1 MSAMSEHDVLHQA
14 LRDILGDALPAEATG
29 HINAA
34 LQLAGQLEARGFA
47 FRLLDARPRDPH
59 SSVWKAIFSSQG
71 RIFQV
76 EDQDPALAVCRAA
89 LAALQE

>member
-1 MSAMSEHDVLHQA
+1 MSGHEAVDQA
-14 LRDILGDALPAEATG
+14 LRDILGDALPAGAAS
-29 HINAA
+29 HINDA
-34 LQLAGQLEARGFA
+34 LQLAGQLEVQGFA

-59 SSVWKAIFSSQG
+59 SSLWKASFSCQG

-89 LAALQE
+89 LAALQG